1 MPDVIAALLACGA
14 KRIVYIS
21 CNPATLARDLAL
33 LEAGPY
39 RADRCRAFD
48 LFPRTGHVETVVLMS
63 ESCAL
68 DRDVGK

>member
-1 MPDVIAALLACGA
+1 MRRKAHCVHLLQSGDA
-14 KRIVYIS
+14 
-21 CNPATLARDLAL
+21 ARDLAL